1 MSTINPN
8 PDHKQVER
16 EISKKF
22 LISSLVITAVLSFLI
37 YWAPYFDSLYILLE
51 QITRDGVVL
60 LLNLTG
66 VNSESTLSVFPI
78 SPSWTEWGEASAETP
93 GVSIPNS
100 EYYAYWIV
108 KACTGMQA
116 GAILI
121 SLILVTPIPKKIKK
135 SENFMESVIGR
146 SQLLF
151 KSKIIILF
159 FLTLFIAN
167 VLRIWFHLYLV
178 GALELPFSFAH
189 DDLSKPIGFVGTL
202 LFVWVIE
209 KAGVPIIDTISD
221 WIDIFLQSLVGLK
234 NKLLVKA

>member
-1 MSTINPN
+1 MSTTNPVPEN
-8 PDHKQVER
+8 KQMTNK
-16 EISKKF
+16 ISYKF
-22 LISSLVITAVLSFLI
+22 LISSLVITIILSVLI
-37 YWAPYFDSLYILLE
+37 YWAPYFDSLYLLLE
-51 QITRDGVVL
+51 QITRDGVVF

-66 VNSESTLSVFPI
+66 VFSESTPRNFPI
-78 SPSWTEWGEASAETP
+78 SPTWTQWGEASLNTP

-100 EYYAYWIV
+100 EYIDYWIV

-121 SLILVTPIPKKIKK
+121 SLILVTPIPQKIKK
-135 SENFMESVIGR
+135 SGTFMESILGR

-151 KSKIIILF
+151 KFKIIIIF

-189 DDLSKPIGFVGTL
+189 DDLAKPIGFVGTL
-202 LFVWVIE
+202 VFVWVIE
-209 KAGVPIIDTISD
+209 KAGVPIIDTFAD
-221 WIDIFLQSLVGLK
+221 WMDMFFQILVSLK
-234 NKLLVKA
+234 NKLVIRA